1 MNKQRL
7 IILIV
12 LMFGALS
19 GAAVAQTLPKVYH
32 LGLLGCGPPP
42 SDTNDSVAGLIRGL
56 AQRGYVLDR
65 NMTFERRGRSFTLI
79 ASRGSLTNLWR
90 TELM

>member
-7 IILIV
+7 IILIA
-12 LMFGALS
+12 LMSDALS
-19 GAAVAQTLPKVYH
+19 GAAAQTLSKVYH

-42 SDTNDSVAGLIRGL
+42 SDTNDNVAGLIRGL
-56 AQRGYVLDR
+56 TQRGYVLDR
-65 NMTFERRGRSFTLI
+65 NVTFERRGRSFTST

-90 TELM
+90 TESM